1 MQNKFIFIKK
11 YAPIAILGVIFYSG
25 VAFAETD
32 STMTPT
38 GDVGLQKGGME
49 MEHQEGEMEDD
60 DDNEN
65 MKPGEKREERK
76 LKLDQKMEDRKVKI
90 EDRKIKIEE
99 KKVDFEKRIEDK
111 KIKFEEKKEGKKVEL
126 EAKREEMLK
135 NVLEKRKEF
144 EIKKEALK
152 TEMKSKAEAA
162 KEALKKTLGIMK
174 DEKKKASV
182 ENIANIIDNAN
193 KNTGTRFTN
202 TVNSVENVLVSI
214 KSRSEKVGAT
224 GADTTTVLSDITTA
238 ETLINEARTAISTQ
252 SAKVYTIDITDQAKV
267 KETMKSTRDLFN
279 ADIKAVQEKVK
290 AARDGV
296 KKAADSLKKVTPK
309 QAPVAV
315 PTTEANAETT
325 VNTTN

>member
-1 MQNKFIFIKK
+1 MQNKFIKK
-11 YAPIAILGVIFYSG
+11 YAPLLMFGVIFYSG
-25 VAFAETD
+25 SVNAEENLTISNTSSDD
-32 STMTPT
+32 SLKTS
-38 GDVGLQKGGME
+38 VEVEHEENEGM
-49 MEHQEGEMEDD
+49 DD
-60 DDNEN
+60 KNDDRLRFGA
-65 MKPGEKREERK
+65 KDEERK
-76 LKLDQKMEDRKVKI
+76 LKLDQKMEDRKIKI
-90 EDRKIKIEE
+90 EDRKIKMEE
-99 KKVDFEKRIEDK
+99 NKADFEKRIEDK
-111 KIKFEEKKEGKKVEL
+111 KIKFEEKKEGKKVEI

-144 EIKKEALK
+144 ELKKEALK
-152 TEMKSKAEAA
+152 TEMKSKADAA

-224 GADTTTVLSDITTA
+224 GADTTAVLAEISKAEALIT
-238 ETLINEARTAISTQ
+238 EARTAISTQ
-252 SAKVYTIDITDQAKV
+252 SAKVYTIDVTDSTKV
-267 KETMKSTRDLFN
+267 KEAMKATRDLFN

-290 AARDGV
+290 LARDGV
-296 KKAADSLKKVTPK
+296 KKAADVLKKTTPK
-309 QAPVAV
+309 PAPAATPV
-315 PTTEANAETT
+315 TTEANVEAT